1 MFISVL
7 VATINVAL
15 VIKFWMFSPTIQVSE
30 NGMEK
35 YEDRMNK
42 FRAMGWSTALLFL
55 TPAMISCLTQLSAR
69 GSGKLEPMDD
79 WEDLLVM
86 IQLIIELT
94 HVYLFWRVLFICTDD
109 DNVPD
114 SLRGADGDANS
125 SAQGPEPYYI
135 TKLIICLSYGP
146 IVLVSRLLWQ
156 WLSPHSIEGALLTSL
171 RVDLVLRVVVAI
183 GVIYYSWKIVGILAE
198 VSRLPGPRE
207 KLLLVLWL
215 YPIIG
220 LIRQALF
227 ISLLSQGSG
236 KEPEEADPASE
247 EISEESVSE
256 VLYES
261 DNSMI
266 DTVTQVQLLIISL
279 LHWRA
284 WSTEHVRAVFER
296 KLLTSQTPGYRSD
309 GEESAK
315 WEDVPEEET
324 AGNNLFEQP
333 LLDDYPEVAYE
344 DLLDFS

>member
-1 MFISVL
+1 MFLSVL
-7 VATINVAL
+7 VATINIAL
-15 VIKFWMFSPTIQVSE
+15 VVKFWMSSPNIQVSE
-30 NGMEK
+30 HGMEK

-55 TPAMISCLTQLSAR
+55 TPAMISCLTQVAARNSAQ
-69 GSGKLEPMDD
+69 LEPMDD
-79 WEDLLVM
+79 LMDLLIM
-86 IQLIIELT
+86 IQLLIEMT
-94 HVYLFWRVLFICTDD
+94 HVYLFWRILFICTDD
-109 DNVPD
+109 DCVPE
-114 SLRGADGDANS
+114 SLRGKDANS
-125 SAQGPEPYYI
+125 STQGPEPYYI

-146 IVLVSRLLWQ
+146 VVLVSRLLWQ
-156 WLSPHSIEGALLTSL
+156 WLSPQSVDEGALLTSL
-171 RVDLVLRVVVAI
+171 RVDMVLRLLMAL

-198 VSRLPGPRE
+198 VTRLPGPRE
-207 KLLLVLWL
+207 KLILVLWL

-227 ISLLSQGSG
+227 ISLLTKQAPG
-236 KEPEEADPASE
+236 ELEPASE
-247 EISEESVSE
+247 DISEEALSE

-266 DTVTQVQLLIISL
+266 DTVIQVQLLIISL

-324 AGNNLFEQP
+324 AGNNIFEQP

-344 DLLDFS
+344 NLLDFS